1 VTRLLKL
8 TGKFYAKPAEEL
20 AKELLGKILARRV
33 GRVLRRARIVETE
46 AYCGQK
52 DLASHSSK
60 GRTAR
65 TEVMFGPPGRAY
77 VYFIYGMHEMF
88 NIVGGSIGDPQAV
101 LVRAAEPLDGWAANL
116 TGPAKLAAA
125 FAITRKDN
133 GVDLSGDDLFI
144 IDDPE
149 YRPRIIRTRRIGVDY
164 AKRWKD
170 RLLRFIDVKSEIGKK
185 LKR

>member
-1 VTRLLKL
+1 MSPLSR
-8 TGKFYAKPAEEL
+8 KFYEKPAEDL
-20 AKELLGKILARRV
+20 ARDLLGKILLRRV
-33 GRVLRRARIVETE
+33 RGILRRARIVETE
-46 AYCGQK
+46 AYCGEK

-65 TEVMFGPPGRAY
+65 TEVMFGPAGRAY

-88 NIVGGSIGDPQAV
+88 NIVGGSQGDPQAV
-101 LVRAAEPLDGWAANL
+101 LLRGAEPLDGWQATL

-125 FAITRKDN
+125 FEITRKDN
-133 GVDLSGDDLFI
+133 GMILSGDDLFI

-164 AKRWKD
+164 ARHWKD
-170 RLLRFIDVKSEIGKK
+170 RLLRFIDVANPVAKK
-185 LKR
+185 LRK